1 MIAAERDQAALNRV
15 WSNLILE
22 ELYRFGVEHICIAPG
37 SRSTP
42 LALEADEHSGFSL
55 HRHFD
60 ERGLAFHALGI
71 AKGSGKPVAI
81 IVTSGT
87 AVANLLPAVAEA
99 ALTGEK
105 LVLLTADRPAELID
119 CGANQAISQTGIF
132 SQHVTASLNLPSP
145 SEQVSPR
152 WLLTSVDQLLSEQDE
167 KGGAVH
173 INCPFPEPL
182 YTDNSKD
189 CYLSYLEPLQQWLE
203 SDKPYCRQLSGQLSS
218 AIDIGAIEQ
227 KKGLIVIG
235 KMELEPALSVL
246 KLAEVLGWPVL
257 CDPQSGVSS
266 NWQHYDIW
274 LQNKQAQQEL
284 GCCEIILQF
293 GARIVSKR
301 LNSFIK
307 SKGESATA
315 EYYLICPGR
324 KRLNPDHLAQTHI
337 IAEPTEWAEFQT
349 ERLQGKVSQYAGWAD
364 KLQQFCKHVSQSAV
378 NDNEISEINLAR
390 QLSVMAESNDL
401 FIGNSLI
408 VRLIDMVSALQGNR
422 IYTNRGAS
430 GIDGLVA
437 TATGVQSVTQK
448 PMLML
453 IGDTSLLYDLNSLSF
468 CSRDIPMV
476 VLVTNNDG
484 GAIFNLLPVDEQ
496 KKQSLYQMPH
506 GYQFLH
512 AAKQFE
518 LGYLACEKLDELQG
532 AVQKHLSQG
541 KGTLVIEVST
551 NADEASADIKR
562 LVKEIHAF
570 S

>member
-15 WSNLILE
+15 WSSLILE
-22 ELYRFGVEHICIAPG
+22 ELHRFGVEHICIAPG

-71 AKGSGKPVAI
+71 AKGSNKPVAI

-105 LVLLTADRPAELID
+105 LVLLTADRPVELID

-132 SQHVTASLNLPSP
+132 SQHVTASLNLPSA
-145 SEQVSPR
+145 SEQISPR
-152 WLLTSVDQLLSEQDE
+152 WLLTSVDQLLNEQHE

-182 YTDNSKD
+182 YSDNGKD
-189 CYLSYLEPLQQWLE
+189 FYQSYLEPLQQWLE
-203 SDKPYCRQLSGQLSS
+203 SDKPYCQQLSGPFDS

-235 KMELEPALSVL
+235 SIELQSALSAL
-246 KLAEVLGWPVL
+246 KLGRQLGWPVL
-257 CDPQSGVSS
+257 CDPQSGVST
-266 NWQHYDIW
+266 NWAHYDIW
-274 LQNKQAQQEL
+274 LQNKLAQQQL
-284 GCCEIILQF
+284 GECEVILQF
-293 GARIVSKR
+293 GARLVSKR
-301 LNSFIK
+301 LNQFIK
-307 SKGESATA
+307 NRVAADACK
-315 EYYLICPGR
+315 YYLINRDR

-337 IAEPTEWAEFQT
+337 IAEPAEWAEFQT
-349 ERLQGKVSQYAGWAD
+349 ERLQGKISQYAGWAD
-364 KLQQFCKHVSQSAV
+364 KLQHFSKHVSQTAV
-378 NDNEISEINLAR
+378 NGNEISEINLAR
-390 QLSVMAESNDL
+390 QLSAMAGSNDL

-422 IYTNRGAS
+422 VYTNRGAS

-448 PMLML
+448 PMLMM
-453 IGDTSLLYDLNSLSF
+453 IGDTSLLYDLNSLSL

-484 GAIFNLLPVDEQ
+484 GAIFNLLPVDKQ

-506 GYQFLH
+506 GYKFRH

-518 LGYLACEKLDELQG
+518 LEYLACEKLDELQG

-541 KGTLVIEVST
+541 NGTLVIEVST